1 MLERIR
7 EGSQG
12 FVAKSILGLVI
23 FTFAVS
29 GIGSYINSQAD
40 TTFAVV
46 NDVEISQS
54 AFEQAYQNERNR
66 MKSQFGD
73 MVEQLM
79 LDDNYVANFRSS
91 ILDRLIIEE
100 LQKQEADNLGIRIG
114 DEQIRQAIQEMPE
127 FQQNGQFNYDRY
139 TALLRQAGFQ
149 SNEFKEYVRSQMSR
163 TQYVGA
169 VSGSEF
175 ILPSEEEAY
184 QTLAD
189 QVRSFDMVTI
199 SATGLKPSIKPEQA
213 ELDSYYLA
221 NKYRFQTQAKVAVD
235 YLVIDSAELSAG
247 IEVSEEEIETYYN
260 DSLDMYTQ
268 EEQRR
273 LSHILIETGDDAD
286 AAKAKLIEVQQELT
300 AGKDFAELAKLY
312 STDTFSGE
320 NGGDLEWIEKGVI
333 GEEFDAAVLTL
344 KNVGDVTDIVET
356 EAGFHLIKMT
366 DLKTAVVQPLSEVK
380 SDILA
385 ALKQNK
391 ITEIY
396 LDVQTKA
403 VETSFEIADTLKE
416 AAEDSGLELQSTG
429 LLARSQLPAVLQEP
443 SVVGKLFDEDF
454 INESLN
460 SDLIE
465 LSNDKSIIVRVNEY
479 EAARQQSL
487 DDVLGQVTAA
497 VVTQKATE
505 LANTKAQ
512 DILAKLNAGEAL
524 TSLGLNIE
532 RQDTIGRYEADVNA
546 TVRDTVFALAKPADG
561 AKEFSSVTL
570 NNGDAVVISL
580 DSVALNTSETNSEET
595 KQQVESLVSRI
606 TAKAYIDALKADADI
621 TINM

>member
-12 FVAKSILGLVI
+12 IVAKSILGLVI

-366 DLKTAVVQPLSEVK
+366 DLKLGVVQPLSEVK